1 MGKMIAS
8 SSSVLCFGR
17 SFLSSRTKQLGFYF
31 WLFAIKF
38 YDAQVTENRGS
49 WWLIKAKEI
58 QWQLFSK
65 LESSI
70 RSQHLIN
77 KLSLQPS
84 LQPRTKALTFRF
96 SGDPFI
102 GMLRT
107 ATAQIQCRIAKSQKP
122 DAAMSIWILQIQT
135 QWHPTQIDSHHKSPE
150 DGGDGWLEVPTD
162 SPPLTIE

>member
-17 SFLSSRTKQLGFYF
+17 SFLSSRTKQLGVEQFYF

-65 LESSI
+65 VELSI

-84 LQPRTKALTFRF
+84 LQPKDFNLLCSQGPRLWHSDSVVAHSLACSELLLPRFNAELQNHRNQMRLCLFGSFRYKLN
-96 SGDPFI
+96 G
-102 GMLRT
+102 
-107 ATAQIQCRIAKSQKP
+107 
-122 DAAMSIWILQIQT
+122 T
-135 QWHPTQIDSHHKSPE
+135 QPK
-150 DGGDGWLEVPTD
+150 
-162 SPPLTIE
+162 